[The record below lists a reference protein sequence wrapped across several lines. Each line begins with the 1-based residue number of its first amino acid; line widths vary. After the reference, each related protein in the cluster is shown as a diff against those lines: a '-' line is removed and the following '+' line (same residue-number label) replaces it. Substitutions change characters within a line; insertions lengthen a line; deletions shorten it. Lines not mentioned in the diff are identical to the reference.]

1 MGSSRCRFHRPPSP
15 PSRICPVRWTVSSKS
30 RLDLWVSRFSS
41 HFSQLRLDPD
51 AYKPRNSRAV
61 LMVIDALRTDFV
73 AQRDNM
79 RFLSELLANGSACQ
93 YQLQVHPPTVTMPRI
108 KAITSGAIPSFLDVI
123 LNLGSPQMKLDT
135 FLYQM
140 QQKQRRVVFYGDNTW
155 TSMFPGL
162 FARQG
167 ENVDSLYV
175 NDFYE
180 VSCGWNL
187 EHVINWLLISRGI
200 KI

>member
-1 MGSSRCRFHRPPSP
+1 MIVQVRHVSIYLFSVFICSISLFCYGFFPLSFSPSTKSAPSDLPGSMDS
-15 PSRICPVRWTVSSKS
+15 
-30 RLDLWVSRFSS
+30 
-41 HFSQLRLDPD
+41 LRLDPD
-51 AYKPRNSRAV
+51 GYKPRNSRAV

-79 RFLSELLANGSACQ
+79 RFLNELLANGSACQ

-123 LNLGSPQMKLDT
+123 LNLGSPEMKLDT

-140 QQKQRRVVFYGDNTW
+140 QLKQRRVVFYGDITW
-155 TSMFPGL
+155 TTMFPGL

-180 VSCGWNL
+180 VRVVGRPL
-187 EHVINWLLISRGI
+187 DT
-200 KI
+200 